1 MPSVKALEEK
11 KKVVNEIKDKLNNS
25 KSIVLFNYR
34 GLTDNESKELRAK
47 LKDNNSDYKI
57 YKNTLLKL
65 ALNDENINLDSYLE
79 GPTAIAFSSDDIAAI
94 KVLSD
99 YAKGH
104 KVLELKAGMVEGSTC
119 DTAKIKEFASIPG
132 RDGLYAMLSCGMIA
146 IVKDLSIALNLL
158 AEQKKN

>member
-65 ALNDENINLDSYLE
+65 ALNDENINVVAIDPHLKHPLE
-79 GPTAIAFSSDDIAAI
+79 IVLKHDIDI
-94 KVLSD
+94 NFD
-99 YAKGH
+99 
-104 KVLELKAGMVEGSTC
+104 
-119 DTAKIKEFASIPG
+119 
-132 RDGLYAMLSCGMIA
+132 
-146 IVKDLSIALNLL
+146 
-158 AEQKKN
+158 